1 MTPSLLPR
9 CAGLE
14 AGSDRLTLYVHSP
27 DTVKQL
33 LLPPSFMRRFPN
45 LQIRT
50 DLVDMQVG
58 GVFSSNVA
66 GSGACSVPVAWVLHY
81 EAAAA
86 RPPDSMDACFA
97 VRLLFALAA
106 RNRNL
111 SALRAC
117 WTPLLVFLHTP
128 GRCMCSA
135 SRRCC
140 HPVTRPSVCLHLLF
154 HVWHRCMCSTAPRS
168 RRCCQPTRS

>member
-1 MTPSLLPR
+1 MSLCQLQLRLPCCDGATRPSPLPL

-58 GVFSSNVA
+58 
-66 GSGACSVPVAWVLHY
+66 C
-81 EAAAA
+81 
-86 RPPDSMDACFA
+86 
-97 VRLLFALAA
+97 
-106 RNRNL
+106 
-111 SALRAC
+111 
-117 WTPLLVFLHTP
+117 VFL
-128 GRCMCSA
+128 
-135 SRRCC
+135 
-140 HPVTRPSVCLHLLF
+140 
-154 HVWHRCMCSTAPRS
+154 
-168 RRCCQPTRS
+168 